1 MTSPSKADIDAILS
15 SLLSRSENKTCFD
28 CSSGNPTWAS
38 VTYGVFVCIG
48 CSAVHRSLG
57 VHLSFIRSTQ
67 LDTNWTWPQLRAMQV
82 GGNGKAIAFFQQY
95 GGMLD
100 DIKQKYASRAA
111 HLYKNKIEKLANDA
125 MKVYGTQLAIVIEGK
140 SAARQRETD
149 SFQESK
155 NFALEGFSG
164 MSLSGAALLK
174 KPLVNLSDSNPH
186 SDAGASLSSGSD
198 SQRVMLKPRKGGF
211 GGTKQPKKRGGGGGF
226 GGATKVKADF
236 AAIEAAAEEA
246 ERQHQQQ
253 RQTCQ
258 QVGGQMRTGADNS
271 LEAETQRFASLRMAY
286 QDPSK
291 DKTIASKL
299 SQQRSEQLE
308 RLGMGAGIGSSR
320 AKVIGHSAVSDMKTI
335 ESEDA
340 NDLHEPGGR
349 KGNQSGCGNF
359 ENTIDTFSRGGSGW
373 LYISSGR
380 NDDVSDDWN
389 IDPFKARAAAGASP
403 SSTGTGLLDLPTE
416 SPTSRSG
423 NGGDTKYAKSTYS
436 SASAEPPPMSEEM
449 RLKLQNAKSIS
460 SADFAFE
467 DQGSNFDGSQFEGR
481 TSLSSDEYFGRPQ
494 PKYHPDY
501 SVELNSIKEGVREG
515 VTKVASRLSAFA
527 NDFMSQLQEKYG

>member
-1 MTSPSKADIDAILS
+1 
-15 SLLSRSENKTCFD
+15 
-28 CSSGNPTWAS
+28 
-38 VTYGVFVCIG
+38 
-48 CSAVHRSLG
+48 
-57 VHLSFIRSTQ
+57 
-67 LDTNWTWPQLRAMQV
+67 
-82 GGNGKAIAFFQQY
+82 
-95 GGMLD
+95 MLD

-149 SFQESK
+149 SFQENK

-226 GGATKVKADF
+226 GGATKVKTDF

-253 RQTCQ
+253 RQTYQ

-359 ENTIDTFSRGGSGW
+359 ENTIDTFFDVSTELTLNDGLYYDPFLMFTELGDIHEGVAGW